1 MFWPRGAFFSKKEDF
16 SERRDQVGFFCLFL
30 EEVTGIICKRLLK
43 TSTEELICL
52 TKKRFETDF
61 MARQATVCSL
71 SCSNWEKQEG
81 GVEET
86 PQPFCLVSAS
96 VSMWMCSIMRFVSVQ
111 WVYL

>member
-1 MFWPRGAFFSKKEDF
+1 MVFF
-16 SERRDQVGFFCLFL
+16 VCLFL
-30 EEVTGIICKRLLK
+30 EEVAGIICKPLLK
-43 TSTEELICL
+43 TSTEKLISL
-52 TKKRFETDF
+52 TEKQFETDF
-61 MARQATVCSL
+61 MARQVTVCSL

-96 VSMWMCSIMRFVSVQ
+96 VSMWMCSIVRFVSVQ